1 MSKTTFTAGMTGA
14 QFVAGLN
21 TNFDSVI
28 VNVKDYGATG
38 DGVTDDTTAV
48 QAAITAKY
56 GVYFP
61 SGTYIVSNLILRDGS
76 RLFGDGYSSI
86 LQMKAGATGDMIYAG
101 SAGKRIFVDNL
112 NLYGGDDTD
121 HASVE
126 TVGDRNGLRFN
137 PSTRSMI
144 SNVWAHGFSK
154 AGIALVTVYNTIN
167 IGVNVCMNNIQTY
180 YNYYGLNI
188 ETVGCEYN
196 VFNNIIS
203 MFNRYGVVVPS
214 GNLSFGNC
222 IIEVNHYGIYLNGV
236 DSPNNGH
243 GSMVGSLINHN
254 TYPIYTDT
262 ITIGFNFQG
271 CCIFGGVIHLKDSQ
285 GINISG
291 GSMSLGYYRF
301 EGGGR
306 NVIKDNFVSV
316 TPDYGNVIQHNYNSS
331 NDNTVMTNN
340 WKADGTAIES

>member
-1 MSKTTFTAGMTGA
+1 MKTTFAAGMTGA
-14 QFVAGLN
+14 QFIAGLN

-61 SGTYIVSNLILRDGS
+61 AGTYIISNLILRDGS
-76 RLFGDGYSSI
+76 RLFGDGYNSI
-86 LQMKAGATGDMIYAG
+86 LQMKAGATGDMVYAG
-101 SAGKRIFVDNL
+101 ANGKRIVVDNI
-112 NLYGGDDTD
+112 NLFGGDDTD
-121 HASVE
+121 HAAVE
-126 TVGDRNGLRFN
+126 TAGDRNGLRFN
-137 PSTRSMI
+137 PSTNSLI
-144 SNVWAHGFSK
+144 SSVWVHGFSK
-154 AGIALVTVYNTIN
+154 AGIALASAYNTITGGAN
-167 IGVNVCMNNIQTY
+167 TTFDNVKTY
-180 YNYYGLNI
+180 NNYYGINV
-188 ETVGCEYN
+188 ESNNCEYN

-203 MFNRYGVVVPS
+203 MYNRYGMLAPS

-222 IIEVNHYGIYLNGV
+222 IVEVNYYGVFLNGV
-236 DSPNNGH
+236 GSSNNGH

-271 CCIFGGVIHLKDSQ
+271 CCIFGGILHLKDSQ
-285 GINISG
+285 GINITG

-301 EGGGR
+301 EGGAR

-316 TPDYGNVIQHNYNSS
+316 APDYGNVIQHDYNSS
-331 NDNTVMTNN
+331 ADDTIMTNN